1 MGLSYHFAF
10 SAPGD
15 APAEALL
22 AFLRSVEADAR
33 RMGFGPT
40 LVLDAAFDTPARR
53 RFARRVVRGIHVADD
68 RLRGAA
74 QPAPGLAW
82 DFSPG
87 LGHCRLA
94 PGRAVILVVT
104 DRRGRETVF
113 GFARY
118 PAVLRDIGG
127 RELLETPVGDR
138 WLFRDSVDSPDPR
151 YRQIV
156 RRFAEAGYLEA
167 ERDEFAPGR
176 KTQ

>member
-1 MGLSYHFAF
+1 MGLSYHIAF

-15 APAEALL
+15 ASADRLL

-33 RMGFGPT
+33 RMGFHPT

-53 RFARRVVRGIHVADD
+53 QFARRVVRGVHVEDA

-74 QPAPGLAW
+74 PPAPGQVW
-82 DFSPG
+82 DFSPR

-94 PGRAVILVVT
+94 PEGAVLLVVT

-118 PAVLRDIGG
+118 PAVLRDSAG
-127 RELLETPVGDR
+127 RDLIETPVGDR
-138 WLFRDSVDSPDPR
+138 WFFRDSVDSPDPR
-151 YRQIV
+151 YRRIV

-176 KTQ
+176 KTP